1 LRTSV
6 AVSGGSFERSGTG
19 TGLIRASSART
30 GCATARRST
39 AHSAGDNNDSR
50 VFGIANPG
58 FRREKDAQFTRCAGP
73 LSDRAR
79 GGEFGP
85 SRIPAR
91 RGPLIDCGGAAAGD
105 AMSGHNQFELLR
117 TKRFA
122 PFFATQALGAF
133 NDNAFRNAMIVLV
146 GFHMGLD
153 ESAVGFYSSLAP
165 ALFILPFFLFSATAG
180 QLAEKFEKT
189 RIIRFVKLF
198 EIAAMALAAIGFHL
212 HSLWLMLTVLFLMG
226 LHSTLFGPIKYAILP
241 QALAPE
247 ELVGGNALV
256 ETGTSLAIL
265 IGMIAGGSAMAGY
278 GASAASILVLAIA
291 LLGYLVCRAIPPAPA
306 TAPELRF
313 NWNPFTETVQVL
325 GFVAKNRTV
334 FNSVLGI
341 SWFWFFGGV
350 FTMQLPNYTKIFLG
364 GTESVSILVLALFS
378 IGVGAG
384 SLLCEK
390 MSGRKV
396 EIGLVPFGSIGLTL
410 FGVDLYF
417 ARPAATPLHDLSALG
432 FLAAPGS
439 WRIVLDFL
447 LVGVFA
453 GFYIVPLFALVQ
465 SRAKRS
471 ELSRVIAGNNIVN
484 ALLIV
489 AAAVFGIGLA
499 AAGLTIPQIFLVTA
513 ILNAAV
519 AIYIYTLVPE
529 FLMRFLSW
537 ILVNLL
543 YRIEVDGADHVP
555 DEGAALLVCNH
566 VSYMDALIVG
576 ACVRRPA
583 RFVMYYRIFNIP
595 VLRFIFRTAKAIPIA
610 GRKEDPALLAR
621 AFDEV
626 DRALADGELVCIF
639 PEGGLTRD
647 GEIAPF
653 RPGVREIL
661 ARRAVPVVPIALRG
675 LWGSVFS
682 RRDSALGRARL
693 PRRFR
698 ARIGVA
704 FGPAVPP
711 ADATAAML
719 QERVSA
725 LRGDQA

>member
-1 LRTSV
+1 M
-6 AVSGGSFERSGTG
+6 SGQ
-19 TGLIRASSART
+19 
-30 GCATARRST
+30 
-39 AHSAGDNNDSR
+39 N
-50 VFGIANPG
+50 
-58 FRREKDAQFTRCAGP
+58 QFT
-73 LSDRAR
+73 LL
-79 GGEFGP
+79 GE
-85 SRIPAR
+85 
-91 RGPLIDCGGAAAGD
+91 
-105 AMSGHNQFELLR
+105 
-117 TKRFA
+117 KRFA

-153 ESAVGFYSSLAP
+153 ESAVGFYSNIAP

-180 QLAEKFEKT
+180 QLAEKYEKT

-198 EIAAMALAAIGFHL
+198 EIAAMALASVAFYR

-241 QALAPE
+241 QALHPE

-265 IGMIAGGSAMAGY
+265 IGMIAGGSAMASAGPL
-278 GASAASILVLAIA
+278 AASMLVLAIA
-291 LLGYLVCRAIPPAPA
+291 LAGYLVCRAIPPAPP
-306 TAPELRF
+306 TAPDLRF

-325 GFVAKNRTV
+325 GFVTKNRTV

-350 FTMQLPNYTKIFLG
+350 FTMQLPNYTKVFLG

-390 MSGRKV
+390 LSGRRV

-410 FGVDLYF
+410 FGIDLYF
-417 ARPAATPLHDLSALG
+417 ARPEAATLHELSAFA
-432 FLAAPGS
+432 FLAAHGS
-439 WRIVLDFL
+439 WRIVADFV

-465 SRAKRS
+465 SRAPKS
-471 ELSRVIAGNNIVN
+471 ELSRVIAGNNIIN
-484 ALLIV
+484 ALFIV
-489 AAAVFGIGLA
+489 GAAAFGIGLG
-499 AAGLTIPQIFLVTA
+499 AAGLSIPQIFLVAA

-529 FLMRFLSW
+529 FLMRFISW
-537 ILVNLL
+537 LIVSVL
-543 YRIEVDGADHVP
+543 YRIRV
-555 DEGAALLVCNH
+555 EGAGNVPEEGGAVLVANH
-566 VSYMDALIVG
+566 VSFMDPLIVN
-576 ACVRRPA
+576 AATRRPP
-583 RFVMYYRIFNIP
+583 RFVMYYKIFNIP
-595 VLRFIFRTAKAIPIA
+595 VLRFIFRTARAIPIA
-610 GRKEDPALLAR
+610 GKKEDEALMER
-621 AFDEV
+621 AFAEV
-626 DRALADGELVCIF
+626 DRTLAEGGLVCIF

-647 GEIAPF
+647 GEITPF
-653 RPGVREIL
+653 RPGIERIL
-661 ARRAVPVVPIALRG
+661 ATRPVPVVPIALRG

-682 RRDSALGRARL
+682 RKDSALGRMRL

-698 ARIGVA
+698 AHIEVAIGEPV
-704 FGPAVPP
+704 PAEL
-711 ADATAAML
+711 ATAATL
-719 QERVSA
+719 EARVRA
-725 LRGDQA
+725 LRGDLA

>member
-1 LRTSV
+1 
-6 AVSGGSFERSGTG
+6 
-19 TGLIRASSART
+19 
-30 GCATARRST
+30 
-39 AHSAGDNNDSR
+39 
-50 VFGIANPG
+50 
-58 FRREKDAQFTRCAGP
+58 
-73 LSDRAR
+73 
-79 GGEFGP
+79 
-85 SRIPAR
+85 
-91 RGPLIDCGGAAAGD
+91 
-105 AMSGHNQFELLR
+105 MSGQNQFALLGER
-117 TKRFA
+117 RFA

-153 ESAVGFYSSLAP
+153 ESAVGFYSNIAP

-198 EIAAMALAAIGFHL
+198 EIAAMALASVAFYR

-241 QALAPE
+241 QALHRD

-265 IGMIAGGSAMAGY
+265 IGMIAGGSAMASAGPI
-278 GASAASILVLAIA
+278 AASMLVLVIA
-291 LLGYLVCRAIPPAPA
+291 MAGYLVCRSIPPAPP
-306 TAPELRF
+306 TAPDLKL
-313 NWNPFTETVQVL
+313 NWNPFTETVRVL
-325 GFVAKNRTV
+325 GFVTKNRTV

-390 MSGRKV
+390 LSGRRV

-410 FGVDLYF
+410 FGIDLYF
-417 ARPAATPLHDLSALG
+417 ARPGAATLHELSAFAFLG
-432 FLAAPGS
+432 APGS
-439 WRIVLDFL
+439 WRIVADFV

-465 SRAKRS
+465 SRAPKS
-471 ELSRVIAGNNIVN
+471 ELSRVIAGNNIIN
-484 ALLIV
+484 ALFIV
-489 AAAVFGIGLA
+489 AAAAFGIGLG
-499 AAGLTIPQIFLVTA
+499 AAGLSIPQIFLVAA

-537 ILVNLL
+537 LIVSVL
-543 YRIEVDGADHVP
+543 YRIRVEGAENVP
-555 DEGAALLVCNH
+555 DEGAAVLVANH
-566 VSYMDALIVG
+566 VSFMDPLIVN
-576 ACVRRPA
+576 AVLRRPP
-583 RFVMYYRIFNIP
+583 RFVMYYKIFNIP

-610 GRKEDPALLAR
+610 GRKEDEALMER
-621 AFDEV
+621 AFAEV
-626 DRALADGELVCIF
+626 DKTLADGDLVCIF
-639 PEGGLTRD
+639 PEGGITRD
-647 GEIAPF
+647 GEVAQF
-653 RPGVREIL
+653 RPGIERIL
-661 ARRAVPVVPIALRG
+661 ATRPVPVVPIALRG

-682 RRDSALGRARL
+682 RKDSALGRMRL

-698 ARIGVA
+698 ARIEVA
-704 FGPAVPP
+704 IGAAVPP
-711 ADATAAML
+711 EQATAAEL
-719 QERVSA
+719 EARVRA
-725 LRGDQA
+725 LRGTMA